1 MTWSK
6 KLFVP
11 RAYTLASNFLMFS
24 RNTISGRWTRMYPST
39 PLRVG
44 IVLSRLVSSY
54 SMSRLKISS
63 RSSSGKPDRPVVLS
77 ALASL
82 QLKPLARMSTSG
94 LSCPA
99 CRTLQYQAAKCATDE
114 AAARRAVGPRTI
126 PHPELEIYWRILRLR
141 TDLLGAEVATSPALL
156 PIQLRALQY
165 AIR

>member
-11 RAYTLASNFLMFS
+11 RAYTLASKFLMFS

-54 SMSRLKISS
+54 SMSRLKIRS
-63 RSSSGKPDRPVVLS
+63 RSSSWKPDRPVVLS

-94 LSCPA
+94 IATGSFAPHAGAWKSPMFLWRACVSFITLR
-99 CRTLQYQAAKCATDE
+99 CRTGRYKCCQNYTKM
-114 AAARRAVGPRTI
+114 
-126 PHPELEIYWRILRLR
+126 LKRLNR
-141 TDLLGAEVATSPALL
+141 LNLFKTSLLVVC
-156 PIQLRALQY
+156 
-165 AIR
+165 